1 MASVRPR
8 QGLRSSNVAAVA
20 SIFSYRA
27 VIVSSYLNGGAEGGI
42 RSTLILQTD
51 PVYVFRSEI
60 YLRRRLKIQGYEI
73 CGNYGIKL
81 NSLNSLNSSST

>member
-1 MASVRPR
+1 MASVRPP
-8 QGLRSSNVAAVA
+8 QGLRSSNMAAVA

-51 PVYVFRSEI
+51 PVNGQF
-60 YLRRRLKIQGYEI
+60 
-73 CGNYGIKL
+73 
-81 NSLNSLNSSST
+81 SLLILFIFFSVTILDF